1 MSLKK
6 NSPPSLMQFTV
17 RRQKNGGYLLSWTV
31 GKWQTILPT
40 SSPYRKALSTHAEL
54 IAEIVAQTELMK

>member
-1 MSLKK
+1 
-6 NSPPSLMQFTV
+6 MQFTV